1 MRHWLYTV
9 SSRISQ
15 RHCPCALKRVGNWNF
30 SKQIL
35 IPNWR
40 ISICDELDKRKLNAK
55 SEKERLTPSSTD
67 WYSIEIQQR
76 STQRVPIVFPIRK
89 LEELPTLKS
98 LKIERLKKE
107 AHEFKLLKEEITTLL
122 MDTESFI
129 TQGKVKDAK
138 EALDAVRNKII
149 RIKDANIRKHYIQAQ
164 EALTKLENTLEK
176 KDLHE

>member
-1 MRHWLYTV
+1 MQKNLP
-9 SSRISQ
+9 SSKPDDGGRKN
-15 RHCPCALKRVGNWNF
+15 P
-30 SKQIL
+30 
-35 IPNWR
+35 
-40 ISICDELDKRKLNAK
+40 ISICDELDKSKLNAK

-129 TQGKVKDAK
+129 TQGKVKDA
-138 EALDAVRNKII
+138 LDAVRNKII